1 MLSQTPRQHFRD
13 QIHVAAGDW
22 AETTL
27 EALNPELDTSTLSRM
42 QYSDRVSREAYAITR
57 GCWPYNTAR
66 YEARARK
73 SRIQAR
79 LVDE

>member
-1 MLSQTPRQHFRD
+1 MPSKNPRQHFRD
-13 QIHVAAGDW
+13 QIHAAAGDW

-27 EALNPELDTSTLSRM
+27 EELKPQMDTTTLNRM
-42 QYSDRVSREAYAITR
+42 QYADKVGVEVAAIKK
-57 GCWPYNTAR
+57 GSWPYNTTR

-79 LVDE
+79 LADA